1 MHLRPTP
8 ETSLLLSDSISL
20 WLETSVRTFFSNRYG
35 RWHKD
40 KAEQGSRNIPRI
52 IVFIVGGISL
62 NEARAAYEVT
72 KERSSWEVIIGK
84 RDDADD
90 TLVNDDCLQEE
101 TLQPS
106 PRLTS

>member
-1 MHLRPTP
+1 M
-8 ETSLLLSDSISL
+8 
-20 WLETSVRTFFSNRYG
+20 
-35 RWHKD
+35 
-40 KAEQGSRNIPRI
+40 
-52 IVFIVGGISL
+52 

-84 RDDADD
+84 SDDADD

-106 PRLTS
+106 PRLASSRLFARWNLGSDLKDPASSFLHLFLYIQLFSLFGYFL